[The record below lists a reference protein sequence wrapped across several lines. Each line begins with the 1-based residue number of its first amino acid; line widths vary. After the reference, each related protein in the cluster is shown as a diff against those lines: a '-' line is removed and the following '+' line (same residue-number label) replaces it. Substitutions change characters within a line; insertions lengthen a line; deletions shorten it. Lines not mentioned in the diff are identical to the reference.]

1 MSVAAVPN
9 EVQPSLPHTRTVL
22 VGFDGSAGS
31 RRALAWAARRLV
43 GEGRLILVVATR
55 PEPST
60 LGRPGLELVARDP
73 LGYARLVLDEIST
86 GAGVPDVEVVVTDD
100 APAHALAALA
110 REWDADEIAIGG
122 RRGRA
127 DGTVAADLLAT
138 ADRPVVIVVR

>member
-1 MSVAAVPN
+1 MSVAAVPSGV
-9 EVQPSLPHTRTVL
+9 EPLHRTRTVV

-43 GEGRLILVVATR
+43 PEGRLVLVVATR

-86 GAGVPDVEVVVTDD
+86 ADGVPDVEVVVTDD
-100 APAHALAALA
+100 VPAHALHELA
-110 REWDADEIAIGG
+110 RERDADEIAIGG

-127 DGTVAADLLAT
+127 EGAVAADLLAV